1 MNNKK
6 FILVDY
12 DDYIAS
18 YNQQNKYAIL
28 PSPNGDEIFYTM
40 QNALDDTQQVYRVG
54 IFSPPIFFDDAF
66 KNK

>member
-1 MNNKK
+1 M
-6 FILVDY
+6 
-12 DDYIAS
+12 AS